1 MVLPQMYDSWK
12 TPPGAEK
19 IASLIEEADNSILK
33 KKILVVFVQALKV
46 FSSIILSCKNH

>member
-1 MVLPQMYDSWK
+1 MVLPQMHDSWK

-33 KKILVVFVQALKV
+33 KKKIVLCLFKP
-46 FSSIILSCKNH
+46 

>member
-1 MVLPQMYDSWK
+1 LVHEIRFCHKCDSWK

-33 KKILVVFVQALKV
+33 KILVLCLFKP
-46 FSSIILSCKNH
+46 